1 MKNIFNTILD
11 AVLQRIFVRSVI
23 TGMIIATLAVSTN
36 SFAGEQ
42 SSFNS
47 LNSDRLSKV
56 YGAPKININL
66 GDNLLGIARFFIKQD
81 DPETAE
87 ILRDIRALNIKIYN
101 LNADPDTAFK
111 EIDRATKIA
120 TKQNWLALVSV
131 NEPQQKVRI
140 FSRLKDDRMDGLLVF
155 VVNSEDKEIV
165 FIDIVGSI
173 NTADLAT
180 LTNAMDIDMK
190 SKI

>member
-1 MKNIFNTILD
+1 MKIRFHHISD
-11 AVLQRIFVRSVI
+11 MALQLSFVRAAI
-23 TGMIIATLAVSTN
+23 ACMMIATLAASAN
-36 SFAGEQ
+36 SLAGEQ

-66 GDNLLGIARFFIKQD
+66 GENLLGIARFLIKQD
-81 DPETAE
+81 DPATAE

-101 LNADPDTAFK
+101 LNADPDTAFN

-120 TKQNWLALVSV
+120 AKQNWIALVSV

-140 FSRLKDDRMDGLLVF
+140 FSRLKDNRMDGLLVF

-173 NTADLAT
+173 NTSDLAT